1 MSLPE
6 RTHVRPRSIVRTVS
20 VLAILASTA
29 LGAACTVRPLYSDSG
44 GATVGYAAGAAEG
57 LKQIS
62 IAPVNTR
69 FAQRLRNDL
78 IFLLNGGAGQPA
90 QPKYLM
96 ALTVTEQV
104 INEAIVTVENDENR
118 PTAATLYMTGSYVLT
133 DAATGKPV
141 AAGKRTIP
149 ASYDQ
154 PSQEF
159 ATWRARID
167 AENRAARELAELLKL
182 DIGQR
187 LAKL

>member
-6 RTHVRPRSIVRTVS
+6 RTQIRLWSLARGVCVFAIV
-20 VLAILASTA
+20 ASTA
-29 LGAACTVRPLYSDSG
+29 LVSACTVRPLYSDS
-44 GATVGYAAGAAEG
+44 APAAGYAPGAAEG
-57 LKQIS
+57 LKQIA

-78 IFLLNGGAGQPA
+78 IFQLNGGAGQPA
-90 QPKYLM
+90 QPRYLM
-96 ALTVTEQV
+96 TLTVTEEV
-104 INEAIVTVENDENR
+104 INEAVVTVDRHQNR

-133 DAATGKPV
+133 DASTGKPV

-159 ATWRARID
+159 ANWRAGID
-167 AENRAARELAELLKL
+167 AENRAARELANLLKL